1 MVTGI
6 SAKMLPAET
15 LCKPLILISSIIHDD
30 GKTRFEKQKIAK
42 NKKLKEFNFIF
53 LKHRKP

>member
-30 GKTRFEKQKIAK
+30 EKTRFEKQNIVK

-53 LKHRKP
+53 LKYRKP